1 MVLTNSSQKTMR
13 KEAAAAYL
21 GISLSTFDRLCKV
34 GRIKLEK
41 VPRFATFSKED
52 LDKVKSELNQKNQ

>member
-1 MVLTNSSQKTMR
+1 MVLTNFSEKTMR

-34 GRIKLEK
+34 GRIKIEN
-41 VPRFATFSKED
+41 VPRFATFSREE
-52 LDKVKSELNQKNQ
+52 LDRVKSELNKKNQ